1 MPKIGFV
8 TSWNEKCGVSE
19 YSKTIVN
26 GLISLG
32 CEVSV
37 VANYPKDQVE
47 PDASYVKRLFHV
59 PFMTQQN
66 FADVDGIVETLR
78 TCDLIH
84 VQFETNLYS
93 PEWFIQLIV
102 KLKTLG
108 KPIVFTMHSSGMWQN
123 FPVQLVDWFLS
134 HTKMWCTNDVINFP
148 VEFGIPCANPSR
160 VLKSFG
166 LGRNNSD
173 HIRAAISGKSGNLSV
188 DVGSPLNVGYET
200 CYGTDKWRTK
210 QEIVDLISDSRGVA
224 LIYHPIG
231 ATVSSSAAAFA
242 LGTDRP
248 LLVTNTGWFN
258 HILHYPGILVSEYG
272 DIKALRENIEFV
284 IDDNNSDYIKGE
296 VELRKQRIIEDGW
309 DLESVCNKHL
319 TIYKKLL
326 QT

>member
-26 GLISLG
+26 GLIAIG
-32 CEVSV
+32 CEVKV
-37 VANYPKDQVE
+37 AANYPKDQVE
-47 PDASYVKRLFHV
+47 PDADYVKRFFHT
-59 PFMTQQN
+59 PFMTQQSG
-66 FADVDGIVETLR
+66 ADIQGMVEYLS

-93 PEWFIQLIV
+93 PDWFVQFIKQL
-102 KLKTLG
+102 KNYRKTV
-108 KPIVFTMHSSGMWQN
+108 IFTMHSSGIWQP
-123 FPVQLVDWFLS
+123 FPVKLVDWFLS
-134 HTKMWCTNDVINFP
+134 HTKMWCTNELVNFP
-148 VEFGIPCANPSR
+148 VEFSNPCASPSN
-160 VLKSFG
+160 VIKSFG

-173 HIRAAISGKSGNLSV
+173 HVKEAIKG
-188 DVGSPLNVGYET
+188 LNTSYET

-210 QEIVDLISDSRGVA
+210 QEISDQISDSAGIA

-248 LLVTNTGWFN
+248 LLITNTGWFQ
-258 HILHYPGILVSEYG
+258 HIMHYPAILVSEYG
-272 DIKALRENIEFV
+272 DIEGLRENIEFV
-284 IDDNNSDYIKGE
+284 TNQNNKDYINNE
-296 VELRKQRIIEDGW
+296 VVLRKKRIIADGW

-326 QT
+326 QF